1 MSQPGKCTNLDTSER
16 NRRQINKE
24 NKTIKKVHRGIY
36 LQSESSNR
44 DVDITSPH
52 TR

>member
-1 MSQPGKCTNLDTSER
+1 MSLRKKSTNVDISER

-24 NKTIKKVHRGIY
+24 DKTTKNVHKGTY
-36 LQSESSNR
+36 LQSGSSNR
-44 DVDITSPH
+44 DVNITSSY